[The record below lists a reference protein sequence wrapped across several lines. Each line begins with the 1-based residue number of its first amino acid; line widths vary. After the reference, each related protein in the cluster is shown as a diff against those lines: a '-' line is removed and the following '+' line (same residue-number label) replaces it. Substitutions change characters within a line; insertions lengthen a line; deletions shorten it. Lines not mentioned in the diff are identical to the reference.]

1 LGIAGKDLQADLEGR
16 FVGYEIN
23 NLSEGIV
30 GDGSDLFD
38 RVDGVGILCMSTAC
52 QMISELHLTWAT
64 HFKYSIGSEMFDPLV
79 IPLARSRHDL

>member
-38 RVDGVGILCMSTAC
+38 RVDGVGILCASSNGC
-52 QMISELHLTWAT
+52 LSDHIPSWYLT
-64 HFKYSIGSEMFDPLV
+64 
-79 IPLARSRHDL
+79 